1 MYFYDSLFIDGRWMK
16 PASNET
22 IALVSPSTEE
32 VVGVVPSAEPRDV
45 DAAVASARAAFD
57 DAHGWPNWEP
67 ARRAAALEQLADELT
82 ARADELSCRVSSQN
96 GMPIA
101 FSRNVEAVTPALVLR
116 YYAGILR
123 DTQFE
128 SEQPHLMNGTT
139 LIRREPM
146 GVVAAIVPW
155 NYPQSLA
162 SFKYAPALAA
172 GCTVVLKPSPQTLLD
187 SYTFAE
193 AVSATAIPP
202 GVVNIV
208 GGGAEAS
215 AHLVE
220 HPGVDKVAFTGS
232 TEIGRQIAE
241 VCGRLF
247 RPVTLELGGKS
258 AAIILDD
265 ADLDLSVIGERLF
278 EATLLN
284 NGQTCFLSTRIL
296 APESR
301 YSEVV
306 DTLAALVSSLRVG
319 DALDPATQ
327 IGPMVSSAHRDRVQR
342 YIKKGIHEGAR
353 CVVGGNAA
361 RHDTG
366 WFVEPTLFADVDNG
380 ATIAQEEIFGP
391 VLSVIGYTD
400 TDDAVRIANNS
411 AYGLGGTVWTSD
423 PDRGKPIARRI
434 RTGTVGI
441 NRYQPDIGAPFGGV
455 RSSGIGREL
464 GSTAMDNYMHV
475 KAIYA

>member
-1 MYFYDSLFIDGRWMK
+1 M
-16 PASNET
+16 
-22 IALVSPSTEE
+22 
-32 VVGVVPSAEPRDV
+32 
-45 DAAVASARAAFD
+45 
-57 DAHGWPNWEP
+57 
-67 ARRAAALEQLADELT
+67 
-82 ARADELSCRVSSQN
+82 
-96 GMPIA
+96 
-101 FSRNVEAVTPALVLR
+101 
-116 YYAGILR
+116 
-123 DTQFE
+123 
-128 SEQPHLMNGTT
+128 
-139 LIRREPM
+139 
-146 GVVAAIVPW
+146 PW

-162 SFKYAPALAA
+162 AFKYAPALAA

-193 AVSATAIPP
+193 AVSATDIPP
-202 GVVNIV
+202 GVVNVV
-208 GGGAEAS
+208 GGSAEAS

-220 HPGVDKVAFTGS
+220 HPDVDKVAFTGS
-232 TEIGRQIAE
+232 TEIGRQIGQ

-278 EATLLN
+278 EAMLLN
-284 NGQTCFLSTRIL
+284 NGQTCFLCTRIL
-296 APESR
+296 APASR
-301 YSEVV
+301 YSEVI
-306 DTLAALVSSLRVG
+306 DTLAALISSLQVG

-342 YIKKGIHEGAR
+342 YIEKGIHEGAR
-353 CVVGGNAA
+353 CVAGGNSG
-361 RHDTG
+361 DYESG
-366 WFVEPTLFADVDNG
+366 WFVQPTLFADVDNS

-400 TDDAVRIANNS
+400 IDDAVRIANDS

-423 PDRGKPIARRI
+423 PDRGKAVARRI
-434 RTGTVGI
+434 RTGTVGV

-464 GSTAMDNYMHV
+464 GPTAMDNYMHV